1 MVTDYKNSNSNF
13 YVDCDLQVG
22 TIDWFYIHVNVQW
35 IVVNNKLP
43 EFTYYIE
50 KQDIVNNALI

>member
-22 TIDWFYIHVNVQW
+22 TIHWFYIHVNVQW
-35 IVVNNKLP
+35 IVVSNKLS
-43 EFTYYIE
+43 EFIYYIE